1 LDWAGRNEAFAAS
14 LKHPATYS
22 HTPDLRQL
30 ANGLGIGGVGAGR
43 ENLYGNGYAVAM
55 RQGQNNKNR
64 MRGRNSSNNPR
75 KGGGSRNQSYES
87 NGPDVKVRGNAQQV
101 VEKYLTLARD
111 AMLSGDRIDA
121 ESYYQFA
128 EHYYR
133 IMNAN
138 AANEQQR
145 QQQNPSNDQ
154 QGGDNGQNNQNA
166 DNGNRGGDQ
175 QADADD
181 SPRSG
186 RRGPADKS
194 GDAETDDSAEASESD
209 SEVLEAAATTDDNA
223 GEASR
228 PRRRSSR
235 GGTRRKKESDENAK
249 ADDAGGAVKIDSG
262 AEKQAAKDAAE
273 DAEESARV

>member
-1 LDWAGRNEAFAAS
+1 
-14 LKHPATYS
+14 
-22 HTPDLRQL
+22 
-30 ANGLGIGGVGAGR
+30 
-43 ENLYGNGYAVAM
+43 M

-235 GGTRRKKESDENAK
+235 GGTRRKKNPTRTPKPMMRAVRSRSIQARKSRQPKMPPKMLRKAPESDGNYGHCRQTG
-249 ADDAGGAVKIDSG
+249 AGRPAS
-262 AEKQAAKDAAE
+262 
-273 DAEESARV
+273 RRR

>member
-1 LDWAGRNEAFAAS
+1 
-14 LKHPATYS
+14 
-22 HTPDLRQL
+22 
-30 ANGLGIGGVGAGR
+30 
-43 ENLYGNGYAVAM
+43 M

-64 MRGRNSSNNPR
+64 MRGRNNNTNAR

-154 QGGDNGQNNQNA
+154 QGGDSGQNTQNNQNA

-194 GDAETDDSAEASESD
+194 GDAETGDSAEASESD
-209 SEVLEAAATTDDNA
+209 SEGLETAGKTDDNA

-235 GGTRRKKESDENAK
+235 SGTRRKKEPDENAT
-249 ADDAGGAVKIDSG
+249 ADAVKIDAG